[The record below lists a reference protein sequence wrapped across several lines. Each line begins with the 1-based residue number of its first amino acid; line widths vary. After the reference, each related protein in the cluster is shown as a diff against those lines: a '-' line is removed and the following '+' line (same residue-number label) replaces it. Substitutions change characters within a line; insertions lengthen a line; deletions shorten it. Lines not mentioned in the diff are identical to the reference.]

1 MAGTELPEAGAR
13 LVLDGLNEFISG
25 LTNSLSGLNK
35 LSEGLT
41 HLGSA
46 SSTSAA
52 VVEQSTNRVISVYSR
67 LDTIQKQVRES
78 AQATANAVAQAAQE
92 QAASADKLIQKYEQE
107 LRLLNSLGTTGL
119 DRKIM
124 TAPEGPGKEDLQLER
139 VRQNHERY
147 AQQVHSDTLKIIEDA
162 NAKASAEEKALQRIT
177 TALNNESNARVQ
189 NLNKQM
195 EAQRAEAQTFEANMR
210 REMAAADAD
219 IVKQNELLIARERA
233 NQLAADIAPIQSR
246 IAALN
251 EEAAASQR
259 SAETTSG
266 GSLQFVR
273 SITAIVAAN
282 NLLNVGSL
290 NTVAN
295 IGMLAA
301 SFDRAGGAGI
311 AFGAGLG
318 VVLAGINA
326 LVTGYNNIVA
336 VASAVLSAIGA
347 ITAALVEQATRG
359 FANALDKAA
368 EYQRSLAF
376 FTALTNATSDTL
388 TAINSK
394 IEGVATTTLFGMN
407 KAAEAVNELG
417 RAGASTFAILQGGA
431 LEATIALAT
440 AANGELSLADAA
452 KATTGTVG
460 AFTRELGDGRTET
473 ISYTDAVN
481 ALTGAA
487 QLSRLSF
494 MEVVQGFRQAAP
506 LANSAHISI
515 ADLAAT
521 IAILGNA
528 SETGTLAGTSFKQMI
543 LDLENP
549 SKKARDALNEFGVSL
564 FTSQGALRPWRDIV
578 IEMNNAFGEQAVIT
592 GKVTEQQQKQALA
605 AIFGSRA
612 ALAANII
619 TNQGVEALDRMRDA
633 MQNVTAVDMANIMV
647 LPLTSRLTILQNILD
662 TLGTTF
668 AGPFV
673 SAISDATNA
682 GIAFFM
688 QNQQIIDIVRLA
700 GQAIVAVATNEGFGA
715 IQDALAEL
723 TDARSFQFFV
733 ELLNF
738 ARNVR
743 SAFVDT
749 LVPAVG
755 EFITILAG
763 SANAGVNVNE
773 LAVTFDYLSAAV
785 RTVVA
790 IGAELLVMLARW
802 IVDIKNN
809 EQAMNAVINVLEG
822 LATVIGVG
830 LVASFFAVAV
840 PMGIVLE
847 LLRMIGVSVD
857 PLIRGMLNYA
867 DAIVTTGGAYRG
879 LAEDV
884 SAATE
889 EVASTDFSAIA
900 EQMGD
905 VVLSIEDGAGRIVEA
920 IVIIPSVFEG
930 MADGVAVPI
939 MAVNDAT
946 GTIAETCIEVATG
959 VNLALQTISES
970 FVATASDSIDANI
983 AMAEGVIEATNEMVD
998 GQAEGMDNWINVTK
1012 SGVDGVGV
1020 TLGQL
1025 DDIYTGVADAPNQV
1039 VPLWQQGWNALVSLA
1054 TQAMNAIGQAVG
1066 NFFSMLGSALNAAGQ
1081 AFDNIPVLPTM
1092 AFSPAGIPVIA
1103 GSLAA
1108 RATINAVRGTVEAA
1122 NSVRT
1127 AVGRISENV
1136 PQVTR
1141 DFESLGGR
1149 LRGILDNISANADA
1163 TRQRIADI
1171 AHPRET
1177 STDRGEYPGGG
1188 GGGGGGGGRGRTPR
1202 EDTSFN
1208 RALQNAQELGEDL
1221 SRTIQ
1226 NAGQRAL
1233 EALQDIAVKQAEQTI
1248 IALRE
1253 YNEKVEQIIN
1263 NSKEQI
1269 TQLYTNRDQ
1278 SRSDRA
1284 RREAFN
1290 EEITRE
1296 KQRRSEE
1303 REDRDEDT
1311 RQQQESEDRKEKD
1324 LRGIRERAYD
1334 RDRQD
1339 RSRARDRTRQDED
1352 IAHQRQLDDEERHL
1366 RKLEELH
1373 NKKGPNANIGQ
1384 ATSRSVNTEETTERQ
1399 RIARQRAREDM
1410 ERARGRT
1417 RQDEDVAYERNEDD
1431 EARRMRDGEDEQ
1443 ERLRNNQ
1450 RRLDARA
1457 QKRADAKDDF
1467 LFDQGI
1473 KERQRKF
1480 DDTLEDEALARR
1492 RQKIEDDKT
1501 ERLRILDRELAEKI
1515 EKINSNA
1522 EKEAA
1527 AVIGHLNQQLEAV
1540 RQKLEDKL
1548 PEIAALGGEAIQPVL
1563 DAMVANLEEQMG
1575 LVATAA
1581 HDARMELGLALGL
1594 DENAQGEGVIP
1605 SIIDGMAM
1613 AGEKL
1618 IVVIH
1623 GIAVELQNVVDK
1635 LGPPTTTNPPPSVN
1649 LPPVPIV
1656 TIPDVTDD
1664 SSNGSPQFGVAPVN
1678 NDISDIGAHGGT
1690 HPAPQ
1695 PLTTASTVAPSVK
1708 PAVNITNS
1716 TVYNVDANYSNNQ
1729 SPASIGLDLSAL
1741 SQLSRK

>member
-52 VVEQSTNRVISVYSR
+52 VVEQSTNRVINVYSR

-162 NAKASAEEKALQRIT
+162 NAKAGAEEKALQRIT
-177 TALNNESNARVQ
+177 AALNAESNARVQ

-210 REMAAADAD
+210 REMAAADQD
-219 IVKQNELLIARERA
+219 IVKQNELLATRERA

-347 ITAALVEQATRG
+347 ITSALVEQATRG

-388 TAINSK
+388 GAINAK

-564 FTSQGALRPWRDIV
+564 FDTSGKLRPWRDIV
-578 IEMNNAFGEQAVIT
+578 IEMNNAFGEQAVVT

-700 GQAIVAVATNEGFGA
+700 GQAVVAVATNEGFGA
-715 IQDALAEL
+715 LQDVLAEL

-749 LVPAVG
+749 IVPAVG

-773 LAVTFDYLSAAV
+773 LAKTFDYLSAAV
-785 RTVVA
+785 HTVVS

-809 EQAMNAVINVLEG
+809 EQAMNTVINVLEG

-840 PMGIVLE
+840 PMALVLD
-847 LLRMIGVSVD
+847 LLRMIGASVD

-867 DAIVTTGGAYRG
+867 DAIITTGGAYRG

-1081 AFDNIPVLPTM
+1081 AFDNIPVMPTM

-1108 RATINAVRGTVEAA
+1108 RATINAVRGMVEAA

-1188 GGGGGGGGRGRTPR
+1188 GGGGGGRGRTPR

-1208 RALQNAQELGEDL
+1208 RALQNAAELGEDL

-1233 EALQDIAVKQAEQTI
+1233 EALQDIAIKQAEQTI

-1253 YNEKVEQIIN
+1253 YNEKVEQVIN

-1290 EEITRE
+1290 EEINRE

-1373 NKKGPNANIGQ
+1373 NKIGPNSNTGPVA
-1384 ATSRSVNTEETTERQ
+1384 RKSVNSEETTERQ

-1457 QKRADAKDDF
+1457 QKRADAKDDL
-1467 LFDQGI
+1467 LFDQGV

-1501 ERLRILDRELAEKI
+1501 ERLRILDRELGEKI
-1515 EKINSNA
+1515 EKINANA

-1527 AVIGHLNQQLEAV
+1527 AVIGHLNQQLDAV

-1563 DAMVANLEEQMG
+1563 DALVTNLEEQMG
-1575 LVATAA
+1575 IVAMAA

-1605 SIIDGMAM
+1605 SIIDGMAA

-1635 LGPPTTTNPPPSVN
+1635 LGPPTTTPTPTVN

-1656 TIPDVTDD
+1656 TIPDVTDE
-1664 SSNGSPQFGVAPVN
+1664 SNSGAQFGVAPVN
-1678 NDISDIGAHGGT
+1678 NDISDIGAHGGA
-1690 HPAPQ
+1690 HPATPQ
-1695 PLTTASTVAPSVK
+1695 QLTTASTVTPPVK

-1716 TVYNVDANYSNNQ
+1716 TVYNVDANYSNSQ